1 MFKLLLLL
9 ALVGGGLW
17 WFARG
22 GRLPDDRRDRGSA
35 ADSGRGAGSGAAE
48 EAMVRCEYCDTHV
61 PQSTAVYAGRHTFC
75 CEEHRA
81 ASGY

>member
-22 GRLPDDRRDRGSA
+22 GRRSDDRRDQGSS
-35 ADSGRGAGSGAAE
+35 ADPGRGAGSGVAE

-61 PQSTAVYAGRHTFC
+61 PQSTAVHAGRHTFC